1 MFIQNKK
8 LERSDYYE
16 EDDRSGGDHTTSYN
30 TGLLTDYALLTPRFP
45 ICLILKLSLSPINQ
59 QSFKNIKLKY
69 NLNYI
74 WTPNVFYTV
83 S

>member
-1 MFIQNKK
+1 MFIQNKE

-45 ICLILKLSLSPINQ
+45 ICLILLMKSVPERVDI
-59 QSFKNIKLKY
+59 FRNIKLEY
-69 NLNYI
+69 N
-74 WTPNVFYTV
+74 YTGR
-83 S
+83 